1 MLCGPMSARELL
13 QPGAELTKLTRM
25 IFSFFSHDEHA
36 MDTPICGTHIIP
48 KQFLRDPT
56 KNKEH

>member
-1 MLCGPMSARELL
+1 MSARELL

-36 MDTPICGTHIIP
+36 MDTPICGAHIIP